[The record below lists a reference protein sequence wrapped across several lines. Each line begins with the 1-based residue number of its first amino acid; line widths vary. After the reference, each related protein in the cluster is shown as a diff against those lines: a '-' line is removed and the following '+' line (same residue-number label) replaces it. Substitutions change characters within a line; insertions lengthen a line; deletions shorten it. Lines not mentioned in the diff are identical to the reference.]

1 MKYNYNYKNEAGE
14 YAPKVLT
21 LEDGRQVINPTEAMY
36 AEAGYL
42 PWTPPQ
48 ASESEIEEQERMA
61 SIESLKMQLAETDYK
76 VIKVAEC
83 AAVGEAAPY
92 DVAELHRERQALRD
106 QINALE
112 QMSNEEYSAAH
123 HEGNVIKDEP
133 TEENDGLLPE
143 DYDYDA

>member
-1 MKYNYNYKNEAGE
+1 MKYNYNYKNERGE

-21 LEDGRQVINPTEAMY
+21 LEDGQQVINPTEAMY

-48 ASESEIEEQERMA
+48 PSENEIEEQERMA
-61 SIESLKMQLAETDYK
+61 SIESLKMQLAESDYK

-92 DVAELHRERQALRD
+92 DVAALHHERQALRD
-106 QINALE
+106 QINELE
-112 QMSNEEYSAAH
+112 
-123 HEGNVIKDEP
+123 I
-133 TEENDGLLPE
+133 
-143 DYDYDA
+143 